1 MIKMPGFINQN
12 LLLQYL
18 KDLRD
23 RGAKVSFH
31 CIYSDDKRNWKM
43 IIFVQMKYLFKC
55 NTSSNVIFVQ
65 L

>member
-1 MIKMPGFINQN
+1 MNHAYIQN

-31 CIYSDDKRNWKM
+31 CIYSDDKINWKM
-43 IIFVQMKYLFKC
+43 I
-55 NTSSNVIFVQ
+55 NVKM
-65 L
+65 